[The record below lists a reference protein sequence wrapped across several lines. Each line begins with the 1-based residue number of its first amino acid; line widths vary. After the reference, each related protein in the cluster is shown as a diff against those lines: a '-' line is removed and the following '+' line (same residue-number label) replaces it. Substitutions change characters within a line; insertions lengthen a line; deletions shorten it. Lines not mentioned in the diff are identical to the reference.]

1 MNGASSVIMRALH
14 RFVVARPEAR
24 RFAARAWLGAPLV
37 QAALATAGFGR
48 TLRAITWLSEGEGE
62 GGASTRPGRRRPQPV
77 GPEEGAALVAAA
89 FRLQIGQTGQTGQ
102 TGQGTC
108 LPRALVQ
115 YALHLRDG
123 VPARLV
129 VGVRRP
135 DDGRALAAHAWVEAA
150 PEGERAGAMRPE
162 PFTPLFV
169 HGVHDLHGAGDQAS

>member
-1 MNGASSVIMRALH
+1 MNGASSVIMRAFH

-37 QAALATAGFGR
+37 QAALATAGFRR
-48 TLRAITWLSEGEGE
+48 TLRLITWL
-62 GGASTRPGRRRPQPV
+62 GGASLPGKRRRQPV
-77 GPEEGAALVAAA
+77 DSVEPEEGAALVAAA
-89 FRLQIGQTGQTGQ
+89 FRFQPVAGA
-102 TGQGTC
+102 C

-135 DDGRALAAHAWVEAA
+135 DKGRKLAAHAWVEAL
-150 PEGERAGAMRPE
+150 PRGERPAAARPE

-169 HGVHDLHGAGDQAS
+169 HGAGDQAS